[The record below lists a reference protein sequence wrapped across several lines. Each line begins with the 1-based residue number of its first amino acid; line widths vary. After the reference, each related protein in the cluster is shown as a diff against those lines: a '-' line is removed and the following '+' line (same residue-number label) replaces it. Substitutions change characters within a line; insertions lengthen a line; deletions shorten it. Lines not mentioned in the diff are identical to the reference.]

1 MGVHHTLKINFIMIK
16 KIIICLFALLP
27 VFGSCQNR
35 WQTVDYKGVSVQI
48 PSDWGNK
55 NTVNHYE
62 DTDITEYQVSVWGKD
77 KTINTLAIQ
86 WIDVVIE
93 SDLYIEAMIEMQQER
108 FPMYKHLQFGEIVD
122 VDFLGFNAKK
132 CHFYGNLM
140 KDVSIEGE
148 YIAFTKNVHTYIV
161 LISGDKNFY
170 KSDDYNH
177 ILNSIK
183 PNFLGNVE
191 EKESNTKTSVVDDN
205 FTRYEFRNYSLSV
218 PNTMELRDE
227 NSFMSLGKEIMKD
240 KFQGIKKID
249 VGDFNFVFQPAGT
262 DDVQNSDN
270 QKKALALY
278 SRVLVSYQ
286 KGATDDFIRWND
298 NITYSQAEYNEVNK
312 TFKDNLLAELNKA
325 KQMGMNMELLNI
337 SDIKI
342 AKNVNKFVYIE
353 QQYERKG
360 LKGNVKVIDYYLHN
374 NDEMVKLTVSYR
386 ISESNLWQSD
396 FDKIIDTFS
405 FTTKK

>member
-1 MGVHHTLKINFIMIK
+1 MVKIKIK
-16 KIIICLFALLP
+16 PKQQVNIIVFCFFTFLPLL
-27 VFGSCQNR
+27 GSCQNR

-55 NTVNHYE
+55 NTVNQYE
-62 DTDITEYQVSVWGKD
+62 DTNITEYQISAWGKD
-77 KTINTLAIQ
+77 NTTKTVVIQ
-86 WIDVVIE
+86 WIDVEIE
-93 SDLYIEAMIEMQQER
+93 SNLYIETIIETQKER
-108 FPMYKHLQFGEIVD
+108 FPMFRQLQYEKIVD
-122 VDFLGFNAKK
+122 IDFLGFKAKK
-132 CHFYGNLM
+132 CHLYGNLM

-148 YIAFTKNVHTYIV
+148 YIAFKKNNHSYIV
-161 LISGDKNFY
+161 LISGDKGFY
-170 KSDDYNH
+170 KSDDYNN
-177 ILNSIK
+177 ILKSIK
-183 PNFLGNVE
+183 PNFSGNVQA
-191 EKESNTKTSVVDDN
+191 KDSNTKTSVVDDN

-240 KFQGIKKID
+240 KLQNIKKID

-312 TFKDNLLAELNKA
+312 TFKDNSLAELNKA

-360 LKGNVKVIDYYLHN
+360 LNGNVKVIDYYLHN
-374 NDEMVKLTVSYR
+374 NDEMVKLTLSYR

>member
-1 MGVHHTLKINFIMIK
+1 
-16 KIIICLFALLP
+16 
-27 VFGSCQNR
+27 
-35 WQTVDYKGVSVQI
+35 
-48 PSDWGNK
+48 
-55 NTVNHYE
+55 
-62 DTDITEYQVSVWGKD
+62 
-77 KTINTLAIQ
+77 
-86 WIDVVIE
+86 
-93 SDLYIEAMIEMQQER
+93 
-108 FPMYKHLQFGEIVD
+108 
-122 VDFLGFNAKK
+122 
-132 CHFYGNLM
+132 
-140 KDVSIEGE
+140 
-148 YIAFTKNVHTYIV
+148 
-161 LISGDKNFY
+161 
-170 KSDDYNH
+170 
-177 ILNSIK
+177 
-183 PNFLGNVE
+183 
-191 EKESNTKTSVVDDN
+191 
-205 FTRYEFRNYSLSV
+205 
-218 PNTMELRDE
+218 
-227 NSFMSLGKEIMKD
+227 
-240 KFQGIKKID
+240 
-249 VGDFNFVFQPAGT
+249 
-262 DDVQNSDN
+262 
-270 QKKALALY
+270 
-278 SRVLVSYQ
+278 LVSYQ

>member
-1 MGVHHTLKINFIMIK
+1 MDKIKIK
-16 KIIICLFALLP
+16 PKQQVNIIFFCFFTFLSLL
-27 VFGSCQNR
+27 GSCQNR

-62 DTDITEYQVSVWGKD
+62 DTNITEYQISVWGKD
-77 KTINTLAIQ
+77 KTNNTLAIQ

-108 FPMYKHLQFGEIVD
+108 FPMYRHMQFGEIVAI
-122 VDFLGFNAKK
+122 DFLGLKAKK

-177 ILNSIK
+177 ILKSIK
-183 PNFLGNVE
+183 PNFSGNVQ
-191 EKESNTKTSVVDDN
+191 EKESNTKTIVVDDN

-240 KFQGIKKID
+240 KLQGIKKID
-249 VGDFNFVFQPAGT
+249 VGDFNFVFQPTGT

-312 TFKDNLLAELNKA
+312 TFKDNLLAELNKS

-342 AKNVNKFVYIE
+342 VKNAYKFVYIE

-360 LKGNVKVIDYYLHN
+360 LNGNVKVIDYYLHN
-374 NDEMVKLTVSYR
+374 NDEMVKLTISYR
-386 ISESNLWQSD
+386 ISESNLWKTD

>member
-1 MGVHHTLKINFIMIK
+1 MIK

-35 WQTVDYKGVSVQI
+35 WQMVDYKGVSVQI

-62 DTDITEYQVSVWGKD
+62 DTDITEYQISVWGKD
-77 KTINTLAIQ
+77 KTINTLVIQ

-122 VDFLGFNAKK
+122 VDFLGFKAKK
-132 CHFYGNLM
+132 CRFYGNLM

-148 YIAFTKNVHTYIV
+148 YIAFTKNEHTYIV

-170 KSDDYNH
+170 KTNDYNH
-177 ILNSIK
+177 ILKSIK
-183 PNFLGNVE
+183 PNFSGNVQQ
-191 EKESNTKTSVVDDN
+191 KESNTKTSVVDDY
-205 FTRYEFRNYSLSV
+205 FTLYEFRNYSLSV

-240 KFQGIKKID
+240 KLQSIKKID

-286 KGATDDFIRWND
+286 KGATDDFIKWND
-298 NITYSQAEYNEVNK
+298 NITFSQAEYYEVNK

-342 AKNVNKFVYIE
+342 TKNVNKFVYIE

-360 LKGNVKVIDYYLHN
+360 LNGNVKVKDYYLHN
-374 NDEMVKLTVSYR
+374 NDEMVKLTISYR
-386 ISESNLWQSD
+386 ISESNLWKTD